1 MFPKDKCDKYT
12 AYSSE
17 TGVTKTNQST
27 LDQEEECIEI
37 KSIPDLS
44 IAIRNF
50 ALDRNWSKFHTPRNI
65 TLAMMGEVGE
75 LAELFQ
81 WNGDIVGRKFM
92 KEEGEELQ
100 ELLQNDIQIYG
111 LKIDGWDDEK
121 IDKVQQEIAD
131 VAIYC
136 LRLADVVGVENV
148 GDSIE

>member
-1 MFPKDKCDKYT
+1 MNITLLFLKDKCDKYT
-12 AYSSE
+12 AYSAE

-27 LDQEEECIEI
+27 LGQEEECIEI
-37 KSIPDLS
+37 KSIPELT

-50 ALDRNWSKFHTPRNI
+50 ALDRNWPKFHTPRNI
-65 TLAMMGEVGE
+65 SLAIMGEVGE

-81 WNGDIVGRKFM
+81 WSGDTVGRKLV
-92 KEEGEELQ
+92 KEEGEE
-100 ELLQNDIQIYG
+100 NG
-111 LKIDGWDDEK
+111 LKIDGWDDGK

-136 LRLADVVGVENV
+136 LRLADVVGIKNM